1 MRPDELAPALPHRPE
16 TFLGR
21 AVASRSAPGPELPP
35 ERWVGG
41 RFGAGDERPSQIG
54 PSAEKEVPRMADTS
68 LAQHDR
74 WGAHDEV
81 EPARGSR
88 EPTGPEQNE
97 TMLLV
102 PARGVHPRARGTMPV
117 LRMRVSILHPGV
129 PA

>member
-1 MRPDELAPALPHRPE
+1 
-16 TFLGR
+16 
-21 AVASRSAPGPELPP
+21 
-35 ERWVGG
+35 
-41 RFGAGDERPSQIG
+41 
-54 PSAEKEVPRMADTS
+54 MADTS

-74 WGAHDEV
+74 WGAHDEA

-117 LRMRVSILHPGV
+117 LRMRGPAPRAELLHVLMLPDFDRGSVRMATSAGV
-129 PA
+129 PCRLATMANRSLSSTIASTS